1 MYVYFFNF
9 QAFYYIAIVEDFVL
23 RFGWAL
29 SMSLTEMGYVHGDLM
44 VSILS
49 PLEVMRLVYHIA
61 LRTMRCLRCARL
73 VGRILFSMLLMY
85 VSCDSLK
92 AITNFL

>member
-1 MYVYFFNF
+1 MNYIIYILYF

-49 PLEVMRLVYHIA
+49 PLEVMRLVYHVVSYINN
-61 LRTMRCLRCARL
+61 RIFN
-73 VGRILFSMLLMY
+73 VG
-85 VSCDSLK
+85 
-92 AITNFL
+92 